1 MATYFQNQSVRNHS
15 FFIGPN
21 PGKTPRVGLVAGARS
36 PEERYRQYKKR
47 VPFRGLSEINY
58 LCIAYVQ
65 TTNLGAKVAN
75 LCLVAKKMPKKRD
88 RTYRGNQPIHAFS

>member
-1 MATYFQNQSVRNHS
+1 MKNTARLASRLGRV
-15 FFIGPN
+15 
-21 PGKTPRVGLVAGARS
+21 TPKSDTGNT
-36 PEERYRQYKKR
+36 KKR
-47 VPFRGLSEINY
+47 VPFQGLSEINY

-75 LCLVAKKMPKKRD
+75 LCLAAKKMSKKRN